1 MLAVS
6 AFLSHLFTFV
16 LVYHMNMCGTID
28 RLYMWYRLYEFGVSL
43 TCLFWCARFQLRHV
57 AANGATLD
65 TSGMARPV
73 LCACVGGCSRGSQFF
88 LSLGEGASGPDSV
101 SYPFSGT
108 CKLSVSIPYKF
119 HSQPAVPVGAMM
131 MERECTFFKDLPPTP
146 TQGKS
151 LFFVDFGDL

>member
-1 MLAVS
+1 MGFTRLGVTPARAFFPPPRRAAEAFGPLLAVS

-65 TSGMARPV
+65 T
-73 LCACVGGCSRGSQFF
+73 ACF
-88 LSLGEGASGPDSV
+88 L
-101 SYPFSGT
+101 
-108 CKLSVSIPYKF
+108 
-119 HSQPAVPVGAMM
+119 M
-131 MERECTFFKDLPPTP
+131 R
-146 TQGKS
+146 
-151 LFFVDFGDL
+151 